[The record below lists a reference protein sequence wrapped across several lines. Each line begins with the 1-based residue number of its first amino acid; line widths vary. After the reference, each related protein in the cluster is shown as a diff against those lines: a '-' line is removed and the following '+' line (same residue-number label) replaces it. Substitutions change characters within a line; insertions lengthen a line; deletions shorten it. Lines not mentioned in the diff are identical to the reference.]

1 MVMSE
6 QKAASEKFAQLIDS
20 KYSDYL
26 NVIGDCKDICYYFI
40 DGFSSHP
47 DKEPIIE
54 TAIRVQRL
62 TLEYIESILCV
73 LRQGFITQAIVLLRS
88 LFELSNLYTYVYM
101 DEEHFKKWQKE
112 KKIKPN
118 IIRRTL
124 KKQGF
129 DPGQK
134 TYGDLS
140 KFTHANYEFISEHEA
155 LNALA
160 PVNDMQKL
168 MIPHC
173 MIDMMRFLMR
183 ISLVSCKIY
192 GEHVEKAEDIIRM
205 KNEELD
211 HLRENVLQLDEK
223 QARSEEEYSEF
234 KKLLQRIKTRH
245 FEEEDRT

>member
-1 MVMSE
+1 MHN
-6 QKAASEKFAQLIDS
+6 KKH
-20 KYSDYL
+20 YSDKFEKLVDSEYGNYL
-26 NVIGDCKDICYYFI
+26 KVIGDCKQICYYFMH
-40 DGFSSHP
+40 GFSGHP

-62 TLEYIESILCV
+62 TLEYIDSILCL
-73 LRQGFITQAIVLLRS
+73 LRQGFITQAIVLIRS

-101 DEEHFKKWQKE
+101 DEGHHKKWAKE
-112 KKIKPN
+112 KRIKPN

-140 KFTHANYEFISEHEA
+140 KFTHANYEFISEHES
-155 LNALA
+155 LSSLA
-160 PVNDMQKL
+160 PVNDMQKM
-168 MIPHC
+168 MIPRC
-173 MIDMMRFLMR
+173 LIDMMRFLMR

-192 GEHVEKAEDIIRM
+192 GEYVEKAEDIIRM

-223 QARSEEEYSEF
+223 QARSEEEYTEF
-234 KKLLQRIKTRH
+234 KRLLQRIKTRH
-245 FEEEDRT
+245 FED